1 MTTVSK
7 VNTRP
12 NINKQRKLANLLYY
26 FTNILGSEKSIITKI
41 ENQASEIIT
50 KITEGNDERS
60 LCNKLVSEDV
70 AYGKKHAI
78 IADYLSS
85 RMPVCMIERSVSH
98 NVGYLD
104 PAKGR
109 KFYTWSSIINSC
121 PIRSNNNNNGQQS
134 DTKRARR

>member
-1 MTTVSK
+1 

-12 NINKQRKLANLLYY
+12 KINNQRKLANLLYY

-50 KITEGNDERS
+50 KMTEGNDESS
-60 LCNKLVSEDV
+60 LCKLLVSEDV
-70 AYGKKHAI
+70 TYGKKHAI

-109 KFYTWSSIINSC
+109 KFYSWSSIIKSC
-121 PIRSNNNNNGQQS
+121 PIRSNNNNNNSQQRN
-134 DTKRARR
+134 TKRARR